1 MQVIVSR
8 HRAHMPRSVNQ
19 MVTVPRMGGFIMAG
33 RVAAELG
40 AVIRLGGQNLPVA
53 GNPA

>member
-1 MQVIVSR
+1 MHRERSR
-8 HRAHMPRSVNQ
+8 ELPLLPRSVNQ

-40 AVIRLGGQNLPVA
+40 AVISLGGQDLPVA